1 MHVNIYVYIYMYIYI
16 YIYIYIYSHKH
27 THAHTYTR
35 AHGHTHTHTHIPC
48 IPPDQMLLCVGMR
61 MHATTYTQKIPI
73 CTQSRPTHKQKTMV
87 YPKDKTY
94 SQNRPISTFACVFV
108 RSRKSSGFCEQTCEC
123 SKTACAI
130 FRQTCTWTQTH
141 RQTQTVMLD

>member
-1 MHVNIYVYIYMYIYI
+1 MYIYI
-16 YIYIYIYSHKH
+16 CIYIYTYIYTYIHTSILMHTH
-27 THAHTYTR
+27 THAHTDTR
-35 AHGHTHTHTHIPC
+35 THTHTYHVYHQTRCCCVLVCACMRLHIHKRY
-48 IPPDQMLLCVGMR
+48 LY
-61 MHATTYTQKIPI
+61 A
-73 CTQSRPTHKQKTMV
+73 QSRPTHKQKTTM

-141 RQTQTVMLD
+141 RQTQTVMLE